1 MRVLAL
7 AALLAACA
15 APPPTASVE
24 PAAAPPAAPAPS
36 RYVERLAE
44 RFRRKR
50 VSLGGWPV
58 RDALPRPE
66 GCYDVAFLREDGASD
81 GWSYDLLVDLEN
93 PRVVWV
99 RRTGTI
105 VGDVRDYLGP
115 AEIVDDSGPLV
126 LRVGE

>member
-15 APPPTASVE
+15 APPPPTASVG
-24 PAAAPPAAPAPS
+24 PAASPSAPAPS
-36 RYVERLAE
+36 SYLERLAE
-44 RFRRKR
+44 RFRREK
-50 VSLGGWPV
+50 VSLGAWPV
-58 RDALPRPE
+58 RGALPRPE
-66 GCYDVAFLREDGASD
+66 RCYDVAFLWEDHASD
-81 GWSYDLLVDLEN
+81 GWSYDLLVDPEN

-105 VGDVRDYLGP
+105 VGNVRDYLGP

-126 LRVGE
+126 FRVRE